1 MSEITNQSM
10 DELMSDSSSNSSQ
23 DANSESQSE
32 GILSDYAKASNVQ
45 RFISKKKKSVALLV
59 FMCIASLYVFITL
72 ILGYNFLAAVGVALS
87 MITSVLIFVSV
98 LFKKQIH
105 LYLWITY
112 VVLTGGSL
120 LIFSAWGAEGFGKSL
135 GYNLLLTFVPL
146 GASVVMFFLDAIFR
160 KNMRAQRIVSILL
173 SLLLILCS
181 LMYFLSMSMRMRP
194 TVKSMQKGHDEYL
207 NNIKNSGAKQNSP
220 NVLFILMDD
229 MAYSDISC
237 YSYLNKDGKAPTINT
252 PTLDAL
258 AEEGVSFE
266 NFYSCS
272 PVCSPSRFGILTG
285 RYASRGYLDN
295 VIFPTTVSLNPF
307 GSTRYL
313 NPFQFYNNVDGILGD
328 EITVAEV
335 LHAAGYNTALIGK
348 WNLGDYGEYLPT
360 NQGFDYF
367 YGSYYVNDMTPYNMV
382 REVGGVAEEVHS
394 HWDMLDQSET
404 TRILTEE
411 LNGYISTAAEQDNPF
426 FAYYCTPW
434 PHYPI
439 FSGEKYDTT
448 DDSYIA
454 CIEEFDAYLGTTI
467 QLLKDKGVYDDTLII
482 FTSDNGPGREGVT
495 GALRGRKNTT
505 FDGGHKVPLIM
516 SYPKSNI
523 SAPKSTSV
531 TNLNIITTNTM
542 NIDLFPTI
550 LQYAGITAMPQD
562 RIIDGRSLYNLLEDT
577 DGTYCN
583 DPDYR
588 VHDALF
594 YIKKGKVQGVQ
605 MPIEYVDKNGNTVK
619 HDFKYFD
626 KVRTENS
633 AFIDQMYKNY
643 LFNLTLD
650 PAEGYNVSM
659 TYPDIA
665 STLNKKLNEFRKQL
679 KSNRRGIVK

>member
-1 MSEITNQSM
+1 MDGNINLSVDNFDEKEI
-10 DELMSDSSSNSSQ
+10 
-23 DANSESQSE
+23 
-32 GILSDYAKASNVQ
+32 IAKDTKP
-45 RFISKKKKSVALLV
+45 FIVKNKRHIPSLV
-59 FMCIASLYVFITL
+59 FMCIIALYVFISL
-72 ILGYNFLAAVGVALS
+72 ILGYNFLGAVMVALII
-87 MITSVLIFVSV
+87 ITSLVIFFSV
-98 LFKKQIH
+98 TVKKQVQ

-112 VVLTGGSL
+112 IILAGGSL
-120 LIFSAWGAEGFGKSL
+120 IFFSAWGAEGFVKSL
-135 GYNLLLTFVPL
+135 GYNLML
-146 GASVVMFFLDAIFR
+146 SVLPIAACVVLYFMDPMCK
-160 KNMRAQRIVSILL
+160 KNMTAKRAVSIVLTIIMIGT
-173 SLLLILCS
+173 SVC
-181 LMYFLSMSMRMRP
+181 YFLAMSMRLRP
-194 TVKSMQKGHDEYL
+194 TVKSMQEGHDEYL
-207 NNIKNSGAKQNSP
+207 NSIGNAKENSP

-237 YSYLNKDGKAPTINT
+237 YSYLNKDGKEPTIKT

-295 VIFPTTVSLNPF
+295 VIFPTTVSLYPF

-335 LHAAGYNTALIGK
+335 LKAAGYNTALIGK

-382 REVGGVAEEVHS
+382 REVGGKAEEVHS
-394 HWDMLDQSET
+394 HWDLLDQSET
-404 TRILTEE
+404 TKILSEE
-411 LNGYISTAAEQDNPF
+411 LDSYISDAVEQDNPF

-439 FSGEKYDTT
+439 FSGEKGDTT

-454 CIEEFDAYLGTTI
+454 CIEEFDRYLGNTI

-516 SYPKSNI
+516 SYPNGNI
-523 SAPKSTSV
+523 GK
-531 TNLNIITTNTM
+531 TNKVITTNAM

-550 LQYAGITAMPQD
+550 LQYVGITDMPSD
-562 RIIDGRSLYNLLEDT
+562 RIIDGVSMYDILEEK
-577 DGTYCN
+577 DGTYN
-583 DPDYR
+583 NASYR
-588 VHDALF
+588 LHDALY

-605 MPIEYVDKNGNTVK
+605 MPVNSVDKNGNPIVY
-619 HDFKYFD
+619 DYKYFD

-659 TYPDIA
+659 TYPEVA
-665 STLNKKLNEFRKQL
+665 CELKANLNDFRESLRK
-679 KSNRRGIVK
+679 NRRGIIKE

>member
-1 MSEITNQSM
+1 MSEVANQDLNIQLEDKGS
-10 DELMSDSSSNSSQ
+10 
-23 DANSESQSE
+23 
-32 GILSDYAKASNVQ
+32 GKP
-45 RFISKKKKSVALLV
+45 FIVKDKKHIPSLV
-59 FMCIASLYVFITL
+59 FMCIIAAYVFISL
-72 ILGYNFLAAVGVALS
+72 ILGYNFLGAVMVALII
-87 MITSVLIFVSV
+87 ITSLVIFLCVAIR
-98 LFKKQIH
+98 KQVQ

-112 VVLTGGSL
+112 IILAGGSL
-120 LIFSAWGAEGFGKSL
+120 LFFSAWGAEGFGKSL
-135 GYNLLLTFVPL
+135 GYNLMLSVLPIAAGVLLYFIDPMCKNNEIAKKVVPL
-146 GASVVMFFLDAIFR
+146 VLTVVMIGT
-160 KNMRAQRIVSILL
+160 
-173 SLLLILCS
+173 S
-181 LMYFLSMSMRMRP
+181 LMCFLAMSMRLRP
-194 TVKSMQKGHDEYL
+194 TVKSLQAGHDEYL
-207 NNIKNSGAKQNSP
+207 KSIGKAKENSP

-237 YSYLNKDGKAPTINT
+237 YSYLAKEDKTPTINT

-266 NFYSCS
+266 NFYACS

-285 RYASRGYLDN
+285 RYPSRGYLDN
-295 VIFPTTVSLNPF
+295 VVFPTAVSLNPF

-328 EITVAEV
+328 EITVAEA
-335 LHAAGYNTALIGK
+335 LRSAGYSTALIGK

-382 REVGGVAEEVHS
+382 REVGGQAEEVLS
-394 HWDMLDQSET
+394 HWDLLDQSET
-404 TRILTEE
+404 TKILTNE
-411 LNGYISTAAEQDNPF
+411 LNNYISNAVKEDNPF

-439 FSGEKYDTT
+439 FSGEKGDTT

-454 CIEEFDAYLGTTI
+454 CIEEFDAYLGKTI
-467 QLLKDKGVYDDTLII
+467 QLLKDKGVYEDTLII

-516 SYPKSNI
+516 SYPNGHIGK
-523 SAPKSTSV
+523 
-531 TNLNIITTNTM
+531 TNKVITTSTM

-550 LQYAGITAMPQD
+550 LQYAGINKLPTD
-562 RIIDGRSLYNLLEDT
+562 RIIDGVSMYDILEEK
-577 DGTYCN
+577 DGTYN
-583 DPDYR
+583 NPRYR
-588 VHDALF
+588 LHDALY
-594 YIKKGKVQGVQ
+594 YIKRGKVQGVQ
-605 MPIEYVDKNGNTVK
+605 MPIDSKDKNGNPVVY
-619 HDFKYFD
+619 DYKYFD

-659 TYPDIA
+659 TYPEVA
-665 STLNKKLNEFRKQL
+665 SELNAKLNEFRESL
-679 KSNRRGIVK
+679 KRNRRGIL

>member
-1 MSEITNQSM
+1 MEKTMSEKVYIT
-10 DELMSDSSSNSSQ
+10 DNSP
-23 DANSESQSE
+23 N
-32 GILSDYAKASNVQ
+32 KP
-45 RFISKKKKSVALLV
+45 FIVKNKKHVPSLV
-59 FMCIASLYVFITL
+59 FMAIIAMYVFL
-72 ILGYNFLAAVGVALS
+72 SLCLGYNFLGAVMVALVI
-87 MITSVLIFVSV
+87 ITSLVIFLSV
-98 LFKKQIH
+98 AVKKQVQ
-105 LYLWITY
+105 LYLWIAY
-112 VVLTGGSL
+112 MVLAGGAL
-120 LIFSAWGAEGFGKSL
+120 LFFSAWGAEGFGKSL
-135 GYNLLLTFVPL
+135 GYNLML
-146 GASVVMFFLDAIFR
+146 SVVPIGAGVVLFFTDKIFND
-160 KNMRAQRIVSILL
+160 KMTAKRAVSIVLTVIMIGT
-173 SLLLILCS
+173 SV
-181 LMYFLSMSMRMRP
+181 MYFLAMSMRLRP
-194 TVKSMQKGHDEYL
+194 TVKSLREGHDEYL
-207 NNIKNSGAKQNSP
+207 NGIAKAKENSP

-237 YSYLNKDGKAPTINT
+237 YSYLNKDGKEPTINT

-285 RYASRGYLDN
+285 RYPSRGYLDN
-295 VIFPTTVSLNPF
+295 VVFPSAVSMHPF
-307 GSTRYL
+307 GATRYL

-335 LHAAGYNTALIGK
+335 LKAAGYDTALIGK

-382 REVGGVAEEVHS
+382 REVGGVAEEVQS
-394 HWDMLDQSET
+394 HWDLLDQSET
-404 TRILTEE
+404 TKILSAE
-411 LNGYISTAAEQDNPF
+411 LDNYISNAAEKDNPF

-439 FSGEKYDTT
+439 FSGEKGDTT

-454 CIEEFDAYLGTTI
+454 CIEEFDSYLGRTI

-516 SYPKSNI
+516 SYPNGNI
-523 SAPKSTSV
+523 GK
-531 TNLNIITTNTM
+531 TNKKITTNAM

-550 LQYAGITAMPQD
+550 LEYAGITNLPSD
-562 RIIDGRSLYNLLEDT
+562 RIIDGVSMFDILEEK
-577 DGTYCN
+577 DGTFN
-583 DPDYR
+583 NASYR
-588 VHDALF
+588 LHDVLY
-594 YIKKGKVQGVQ
+594 YIKKGKVQGIQ
-605 MPIEYVDKNGNTVK
+605 MPVETVDKNGSPVVY
-619 HDFKYFD
+619 DYKYYD

-659 TYPDIA
+659 TYPEVA
-665 STLNKKLNEFRKQL
+665 AQLNDKLNEFRKSL
-679 KSNRRGIVK
+679 KKNRRGIIEE

>member
-1 MSEITNQSM
+1 M
-10 DELMSDSSSNSSQ
+10 DGTE
-23 DANSESQSE
+23 
-32 GILSDYAKASNVQ
+32 KK
-45 RFISKKKKSVALLV
+45 FIVKNLKHLPTLIPMCVA
-59 FMCIASLYVFITL
+59 ALYVLVSI
-72 ILGYNFLAAVGVALS
+72 ILGYNFLGAVMVALII
-87 MITSVLIFVSV
+87 ITAAAILLTVII
-98 LFKKQIH
+98 KKQVP

-112 VVLTGGSL
+112 IILAGGSL
-120 LIFSAWGAEGFGKSL
+120 IFFSAWGAEGFGHSL
-135 GYNLLLTFVPL
+135 GYSLALTIVPIAAGVILYFIDLICKNNLTAKKAVSIVL
-146 GASVVMFFLDAIFR
+146 AVVMTGTAVF
-160 KNMRAQRIVSILL
+160 
-173 SLLLILCS
+173 
-181 LMYFLSMSMRMRP
+181 YFIAMSMRLRP
-194 TVKSMQKGHDEYL
+194 TVKSLQKGHDDYL
-207 NNIKNSGAKQNSP
+207 SSVGNAKKNSP

-237 YSYLNKDGKAPTINT
+237 YSYLNKDGKEPTIKT

-295 VIFPTTVSLNPF
+295 VVFPTAVSLNPF

-335 LHAAGYNTALIGK
+335 LKSAGYDTALIGK

-382 REVGGVAEEVHS
+382 REVGGKAEEVHS
-394 HWDMLDQSET
+394 HWDMKDQSET
-404 TRILTEE
+404 TKILSEE
-411 LNGYISTAAEQDNPF
+411 LDSYISAAAEKDNPF

-439 FSGEKYDTT
+439 FSGVKGDTT

-454 CIEEFDAYLGTTI
+454 CIEEFDRYLGNTI

-505 FDGGHKVPLIM
+505 FDGGHKVPLII
-516 SYPKSNI
+516 SYPNGNVGK
-523 SAPKSTSV
+523 
-531 TNLNIITTNTM
+531 TNKTITTNAM

-550 LQYAGITAMPQD
+550 LQYAGITEMPAD
-562 RIIDGRSLYNLLEDT
+562 RIIDGVSLFDLLEEK
-577 DGTYCN
+577 DGTYN
-583 DPDYR
+583 NANYR
-588 VHDALF
+588 LHDALY

-605 MPIEYVDKNGNTVK
+605 MPVESVDKDGNPIIY
-619 HDFKYFD
+619 DYKYFD

-659 TYPDIA
+659 TYPEIA
-665 STLNKKLNEFRKQL
+665 SALKDNLNEFRNSL
-679 KSNRRGIVK
+679 KKNRRGIIGK

>member
-1 MSEITNQSM
+1 
-10 DELMSDSSSNSSQ
+10 L
-23 DANSESQSE
+23 
-32 GILSDYAKASNVQ
+32 
-45 RFISKKKKSVALLV
+45 F
-59 FMCIASLYVFITL
+59 YVL
-72 ILGYNFLAAVGVALS
+72 ALS
-87 MITSVLIFVSV
+87 MRF
-98 LFKKQIH
+98 
-105 LYLWITY
+105 
-112 VVLTGGSL
+112 
-120 LIFSAWGAEGFGKSL
+120 
-135 GYNLLLTFVPL
+135 
-146 GASVVMFFLDAIFR
+146 
-160 KNMRAQRIVSILL
+160 
-173 SLLLILCS
+173 
-181 LMYFLSMSMRMRP
+181 RP
-194 TVKSMQKGHDEYL
+194 TVKSLQTGHDEYL
-207 NNIKNSGAKQNSP
+207 KNINPTNRNANSP

-266 NFYSCS
+266 NFYACS

-295 VIFPTTVSLNPF
+295 VVFPTTVSMNPF
-307 GSTRYL
+307 GSTRYF

-328 EITVAEV
+328 EITFAEV
-335 LHAAGYNTALIGK
+335 LQAAGYNTALIGK

-404 TRILTEE
+404 TKILSEE
-411 LNGYISTAAEQDNPF
+411 LDSYITDASAEYKESGQPF
-426 FAYYCTPW
+426 LAYYCTPW

-439 FSGEKYDTT
+439 FSGNKYDTT

-454 CIEEFDAYLGTTI
+454 CIEEFDEYLGHTI
-467 QLLKDKGVYDDTLII
+467 DLLKEQGVYDDTLIV

-516 SYPKSNI
+516 SYPNSNI
-523 SAPKSTSV
+523 GN
-531 TNLNIITTNTM
+531 TNKVITTNAM

-550 LQYAGITAMPQD
+550 LQYAGITNMPTD
-562 RIIDGRSLYNLLEDT
+562 RIIDGVSMYDILEEKN
-577 DGTYCN
+577 GTFN
-583 DPDYR
+583 NPSYR
-588 VHDALF
+588 LHDALY
-594 YIKKGKVQGVQ
+594 YIKKGKVQGIQ
-605 MPIEYVDKNGNTVK
+605 MPIETVDKQGNPVVY
-619 HDFKYFD
+619 DYKYFD

-633 AFIDQMYKNY
+633 AFIDQVYKNY

-659 TYPDIA
+659 TYPEVA
-665 STLNKKLNEFRKQL
+665 QLLNNNLGAFRKSL
-679 KSNRRGIVK
+679 KKNRRGIL

>member
-1 MSEITNQSM
+1 MSEV
-10 DELMSDSSSNSSQ
+10 
-23 DANSESQSE
+23 ANGNPKINLNEDINVGESLKDNL
-32 GILSDYAKASNVQ
+32 GIKKP
-45 RFISKKKKSVALLV
+45 FILKGLDKKSIPVLV
-59 FMCIASLYVFITL
+59 ILCVASLYVFITL
-72 ILGYNFLAAVGVALS
+72 ILGYNFLAAVAVALS
-87 MITSVLIFVSV
+87 LITSVGIFVCV
-98 LFKKQIH
+98 IFKKQIH

-112 VVLTGGSL
+112 IVLTGGSL
-120 LIFSAWGAEGFGKSL
+120 AIFSIWGAEGFGQSL
-135 GYNLLLTFVPL
+135 GYNLMLTFVPL
-146 GASVVMFFLDAIFR
+146 SACVLSYFLDPMCR
-160 KNMRAQRIVSILL
+160 KNRLAHRIVSIVL
-173 SLLLILCS
+173 SLIMIGSS
-181 LMYFLSMSMRMRP
+181 LFYFLAMSMRMRP
-194 TVKSMQKGHDEYL
+194 TVKSLQAGHDEYL
-207 NNIKNSGAKQNSP
+207 KSIGATKENSP
-220 NVLFILMDD
+220 NILFVLMDD

-258 AEEGVSFE
+258 AAEGVSFE

-295 VIFPTTVSLNPF
+295 VIFPSTVSLNPF

-328 EITVAEV
+328 EITFAEV
-335 LHAAGYNTALIGK
+335 LQSAGYSTALIGK

-382 REVGGVAEEVHS
+382 REVGGIAEEVHS

-404 TRILTEE
+404 TKILSEE
-411 LNGYISTAAEQDNPF
+411 LDSYISGAADSGNPF
-426 FAYYCTPW
+426 LAYYCTPW

-439 FSGEKYDTT
+439 YSGVKGDKT

-454 CIEEFDAYLGTTI
+454 CIEEFDTYLGNTI
-467 QLLKDKGVYDDTLII
+467 QVLKDKGVYDNTLII

-516 SYPKSNI
+516 SYPNSKI
-523 SAPKSTSV
+523 GK
-531 TNLNIITTNTM
+531 TNKVITTNTM

-550 LQYAGITAMPQD
+550 LEYVGITDMPTD
-562 RIIDGRSLYNLLEDT
+562 RIIDGKSMYSMLEEM
-577 DGTYCN
+577 DGTYN
-583 DPDYR
+583 NASYR
-588 VHDALF
+588 LHPEGLF
-594 YIKKGKVQGVQ
+594 YIKKGKVQGIQ
-605 MPIEYVDKNGNTVK
+605 MPVDTVDKNGNPVVY
-619 HDFKYFD
+619 DYKYFD

-633 AFIDQMYKNY
+633 AFIDQVYKNY

-659 TYPDIA
+659 TYPEVA
-665 STLNKKLNEFRKQL
+665 AELYANLKAFRKSLQ
-679 KSNRRGIVK
+679 KNRRGIL